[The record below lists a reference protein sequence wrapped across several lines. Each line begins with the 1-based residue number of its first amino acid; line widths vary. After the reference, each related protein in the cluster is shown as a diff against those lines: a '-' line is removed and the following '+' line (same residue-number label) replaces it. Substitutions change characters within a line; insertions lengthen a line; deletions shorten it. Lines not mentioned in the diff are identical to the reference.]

1 MPLLEHLEELR
12 SRLFICVLALII
24 GIVGGGFL
32 APSVINILL
41 APIRDALPTNK
52 ADIVVRAVVA
62 EDGAL
67 RFLNPEALRPEIAPD
82 TEPAEPRHIDR
93 LEIAASENGPVLAVW
108 ENPKASGV
116 AYLRPLDPLMIQF
129 YASLLIGVFLAMPV
143 FLWQIYGFVA
153 PGLYKEERN
162 ALIPFFVGVFVL
174 FPIGVVFAYYMLSFA
189 MGFLMS
195 FAADDT
201 FFYNDIRAYLSFALT
216 TMAAFG
222 ALFQLPLVVLI
233 LHRLGIVS
241 VELLASQRKLVFV
254 VLLVIAAVATPPD
267 PFSMLAL
274 TLPLYMLFE
283 LSLLLARFQT
293 PRVRASEPLAD
304 ES

>member
-12 SRLFICVLALII
+12 SRLFMCVIALVL
-24 GIVGGGFL
+24 GIVVGGFL
-32 APSVINILL
+32 APAVIDILL

-52 ADIVVRAVVA
+52 VDVVVRAVLA
-62 EDGAL
+62 EDGTL
-67 RFLNPEALRPEIAPD
+67 HVLNPEALRPAPG
-82 TEPAEPRHIDR
+82 TPPEAVKPRHIDR
-93 LEIAASENGPVLAVW
+93 LEIAAGDGGPVLALW

-162 ALIPFFVGVFVL
+162 VLIPFFAGVFVL
-174 FPIGVVFAYYMLSFA
+174 FPVGVVFAYYMLSFA

-254 VLLVIAAVATPPD
+254 VLLVIAAIATPPD

-274 TLPLYMLFE
+274 TLPLYALFE

-293 PRVRASEPLAD
+293 PRVRSGEPAAG

>member
-1 MPLLEHLEELR
+1 MPLLDHLEELR
-12 SRLFICVLALII
+12 SRLFICVVALVI

-32 APSVINILL
+32 APTVIDILL
-41 APIRDALPTNK
+41 APIRDAIPTTSP
-52 ADIVVRAVVA
+52 DLVVRAVMADDGTLKVA
-62 EDGAL
+62 DPAAVMAL
-67 RFLNPEALRPEIAPD
+67 VESAKPD
-82 TEPAEPRHIDR
+82 AEPRHLDR
-93 LEIAASENGPVLAVW
+93 IEIVAGKAGAVVAVW
-108 ENPKASGV
+108 ENPKSSGV

-129 YASLLIGVFLAMPV
+129 YASLLIGAFLAMPV

-162 ALIPFFVGVFVL
+162 ALIPFFAGVFVL
-174 FPIGVVFAYYMLSFA
+174 FPVGVTFAYFMLSFA

-254 VLLVIAAVATPPD
+254 ALLVVAAVATPPD

-274 TLPLYMLFE
+274 TLPLYGLFE

-293 PRVRASEPLAD
+293 PRVRSSQPVAG